1 MHKYPST
8 PLSQTFSA
16 CKRKIDF
23 SPEVHSTTVTVVAAM
38 AGQSSSTGS
47 FCAEIIDR
55 PASGKSSRDR
65 IGVGLGILVAL
76 YKSETKHP
84 FGVSRSHPIPMAS
97 PVKGVRR
104 VRGDGGGCFNDMTR
118 VRGVG
123 GGGRGHGGFDRDCRE
138 VDFLSSCYLCRKSLH
153 GKDIFM
159 YRGEK
164 AFCSGE
170 CRQRQIAM
178 DEWNEKQCRSESSRS
193 VDRQALSSSPYAS
206 SIGKIFSTRIVAV

>member
-8 PLSQTFSA
+8 PLSETFSA
-16 CKRKIDF
+16 SQRKIDF
-23 SPEVHSTTVTVVAAM
+23 SPEVHSTTVTVAPAM

-47 FCAEIIDR
+47 FRAEIIDR
-55 PASGKSSRDR
+55 PASGKSSRGQ

-84 FGVSRSHPIPMAS
+84 FGISRSHPIPRTS

-123 GGGRGHGGFDRDCRE
+123 GGGGFDRDYRE

-178 DEWNEKQCRSESSRS
+178 DEWNEQQCRSEASRS
-193 VDRQALSSSPYAS
+193 VDRLCRAQH
-206 SIGKIFSTRIVAV
+206 TQVA